1 MTKQLW
7 QFSESPQRLND
18 IAREVVSLRREN
30 RFLKVGLIFCLVL
43 SALPYLTGF
52 QPTVIRASKV
62 VTEKIEFVS
71 DEKTVA
77 SLVVHPNKIGLVI
90 EDENAKGLVFL
101 GNGLFGG
108 WVGVYNR
115 DGRLAIDMSPLP
127 WGGSLSVYNNTGKPT
142 ASIHASSS
150 GGMVSVANDN
160 GELNVTIGVTPD
172 GGIVGVYNKDGK
184 VGVGIDAVK
193 EGGRILVNNK
203 DGNAVSVMGATKKGG
218 QIEVRNND
226 GEMVVAIGVTGVGG
240 RIEVSNNDGKLVWRT
255 P

>member
-1 MTKQLW
+1 LLKKEAIVMAEWEFECIQRQL
-7 QFSESPQRLND
+7 
-18 IAREVVSLRREN
+18 VSLRQEN
-30 RFLKVGLIFCLVL
+30 RFLKGGLILCFVFA
-43 SALPYLTGF
+43 ALPYLAGF
-52 QPTVIRASKV
+52 QPETISAKRV
-62 VTEKIEFVS
+62 VTERIEFVS
-71 DEKTVA
+71 DGKTVA
-77 SLVVHPNKIGLVI
+77 SLVVHPNKLGLVI
-90 EDENAKGLVFL
+90 EDENAKRLVFL

-115 DGRLAIDMSPLP
+115 DGQLAIDMSPLP
-127 WGGSLSVYNNTGKPT
+127 WGGSLSVYNNTGKST

-160 GELNVTIGVTPD
+160 GELNATIGVTPN

-193 EGGRILVNNK
+193 EGGRIWVNNK
-203 DGNAVSVMGATKKGG
+203 DGNAVLGMGATKKGG
-218 QIEVRNND
+218 KIEVSNNE

-240 RIEVSNNDGKLVWRT
+240 RIEVSNNDGKLVWAT